1 MSKLTDKKKEVMET
15 IMKDAVFEATCQVIR
30 ERGWP
35 ALTMERVAEKAGVSK
50 GTVYNYFKDKKEL
63 VWLVMTRLGLRI
75 ESRIREIMEKENS
88 STEALKEIIRIEL
101 LNRRENA
108 HMGAAFAQAIS
119 SEPEIR
125 ERFQSDDHPFYK
137 VKILLRN
144 LFEEGMKK
152 GEFRQTDSLFM
163 EMILTSIFHGI
174 TRGWAFGMLSQAPEE
189 LSELVISLF
198 EDGFILRKETC
209 R

>member
-15 IMKDAVFEATCQVIR
+15 MMKDAVFEATCQVIR

-35 ALTMERVAEKAGVSK
+35 GLTMERVAEQAGVSK

-75 ESRIREIMEKENS
+75 ESRIMEIMEKEKS
-88 STEALKEIIRIEL
+88 SSEALKEIIRIEL
-101 LNRRENA
+101 LNRSENA
-108 HMGAAFAQAIS
+108 HMGTAFAQAIS

-125 ERFQSDDHPFYK
+125 KRFQSDDHPFNK
-137 VKILLRN
+137 VRILLRN

-163 EMILTSIFHGI
+163 EMILTSIFNGI
-174 TRGWAFGMLSQAPEE
+174 SRSWAFGMLQKTPEE
-189 LSELVISLF
+189 LSELTISLF
-198 EDGFILRKETC
+198 EDRFILGKGSC